1 MNTTLIEQAE
11 AQPGGKLK
19 ALVAFSAA
27 GEPRYSATSGSLV
40 IHSEWRPFTT
50 DTHDGGIVLWPDRPP
65 FEDGLRW
72 PESAR
77 CLQRLAAPIVT
88 TESALPCSA
97 AHTLEASVAIRMWAF
112 LRTRPQCPLLAL
124 AFAAMVQPL
133 KVVERVICQGDAS
146 RSELTI
152 WTIVNHA
159 TEAQRYAIY
168 DKQWDVMQ
176 VFQGS
181 AVEFNLVDREDSP
194 LEDLMQWSDRAFVV
208 EV

>member
-1 MNTTLIEQAE
+1 MSTTLIEQAE
-11 AQPGGKLK
+11 AQPGGRSEALK
-19 ALVAFSAA
+19 AFSVV
-27 GEPRYSATSGSLV
+27 GQPRYSGTSGSLV
-40 IHSEWRPFTT
+40 IRSEWHPYTT

-65 FEDGLRW
+65 FEDGLRL
-72 PESAR
+72 PETAR

-88 TESALPCSA
+88 TESVLPCSA

-112 LRTRPQCPLLAL
+112 LLTRPQCPLLAL

>member
-11 AQPGGKLK
+11 AQHVDRLK
-19 ALVAFSAA
+19 ALLAFSAV
-27 GEPRYSATSGSLV
+27 EQPRYSATSGSLV
-40 IHSEWRPFTT
+40 IRSDWHPFTT
-50 DTHDGGIVLWPDRPP
+50 NTHDGGTVLWPDWPP
-65 FEDGLRW
+65 FENGLRW

-77 CLQRLAAPIVT
+77 CLQRLVVSMPTV
-88 TESALPCSA
+88 EPALPCPTA
-97 AHTLEASVAIRMWAF
+97 NVLEASVAIRVGSY
-112 LRTRPQCPLLAL
+112 LRTQPECPLLAL
-124 AFAAMVQPL
+124 VFAAMVQSL
-133 KVVERVICQGDAS
+133 KVVEKVICQGDAS
-146 RSELTI
+146 RSELTV

>member
-1 MNTTLIEQAE
+1 MNFRIDAYLGSNITLVFDSLDLARVSRDKIRA
-11 AQPGGKLK
+11 
-19 ALVAFSAA
+19 
-27 GEPRYSATSGSLV
+27 SG
-40 IHSEWRPFTT
+40 
-50 DTHDGGIVLWPDRPP
+50 
-65 FEDGLRW
+65 
-72 PESAR
+72 
-77 CLQRLAAPIVT
+77 
-88 TESALPCSA
+88 
-97 AHTLEASVAIRMWAF
+97 
-112 LRTRPQCPLLAL
+112 CPLFAL

-194 LEDLMQWSDRAFVV
+194 LEDLMQWSGRAFVV

>member
-11 AQPGGKLK
+11 TLPGVRE
-19 ALVAFSAA
+19 ALNAFSVA
-27 GEPRYSATSGSLV
+27 GQPRYSATSGSLV
-40 IHSEWRPFTT
+40 MHPEWRPVTT
-50 DTHDGGIVLWPDRPP
+50 DTHNGGTVLWPDLPP
-65 FEDGLRW
+65 FEDGLRL
-72 PESAR
+72 PETVR
-77 CLQRLAAPIVT
+77 CLQRLVAPIVT
-88 TESALPCSA
+88 EPVLPCPA
-97 AHTLEASVAIRMWAF
+97 AHTLEASVAIRMLAF
-112 LRTRPQCPLLAL
+112 LRAQPQCPLLVL

-133 KVVERVICQGDAS
+133 RVVERVICQGDTL

-176 VFQGS
+176 VFQGNV
-181 AVEFNLVDREDSP
+181 VEFNLVDREDSP

>member
-11 AQPGGKLK
+11 AQPGVK
-19 ALVAFSAA
+19 ALLAFSAV
-27 GEPRYSATSGSLV
+27 GQPRYSATSGSLV
-40 IHSEWRPFTT
+40 VRPEQRPFTT
-50 DTHDGGIVLWPDRPP
+50 NTHDGGTVLWPDWPP
-65 FEDGLRW
+65 FENGLRW
-72 PESAR
+72 TESAR
-77 CLQRLAAPIVT
+77 CLQRLVASTPTV
-88 TESALPCSA
+88 EPALPCPTA
-97 AHTLEASVAIRMWAF
+97 NVLEASVAIQVLTY
-112 LRTRPQCPLLAL
+112 LRAQPTCPLLAL
-124 AFAAMVQPL
+124 TFAAMVQSL
-133 KVVERVICQGDAS
+133 GVVEKVICQGDAS
-146 RSELTI
+146 RSELTV

-176 VFQGS
+176 IFRGS